1 MNIGQLNS
9 INLNGSLSRNTGFN
23 DLQAFISVNTN
34 PALAT
39 FGELQAF
46 ITVGTQAYLEPLGNI
61 TVSNYKWLTTTL
73 LGAQQSSGMTPYVT
87 VKIVDDTITPQA
99 INTPP
104 GVPGKGQLVM
114 APDGLIL
121 AVGNDGTGKL
131 AFWKI
136 TNPDLGSQWSTPTTI
151 LATSYLTAFNATIAV
166 SSYINGTYTI
176 DIYYAVDASGNIS
189 IVNQH
194 SADGGATWSSTVTT
208 NSIGLSSSTTNNF
221 YIAAVAP
228 VLQSDGTTNRT
239 FFYILKNANGY
250 YDVWYQYY
258 TGSGGSFSTAVS
270 WTLSI
275 NPQDMMIHSL
285 DAFRASDG
293 KIHIA
298 MSAYHLYQE
307 SIPNNNYG
315 IYIFSLTNFTNGVN
329 DVYSSMRTVFS
340 STSASSANMNV
351 FTYPKIS
358 YDRSFYR
365 ILFKA
370 VIVDSVQQ
378 SVTASTTNIV
388 TNTYYYLCQ
397 STEFK
402 NFSYPAPLMF
412 SDGTVFS
419 DDNGYSFVF
428 FSPSNYYVG
437 GNGLLW
443 KYLQNS
449 TVADVTNSVLDYE
462 VDEEAG
468 SAAQI
473 TLTIGNQNNQWYGT
487 SPTMPGAAAI
497 SKNKKIY
504 VDQGYKTTVGNETV
518 PRNIFYIDDIQQQ
531 VNANTN
537 DLVITG
543 RDSFK
548 NLIVFTTKF
557 AYTFSGV
564 KYYNDIFNSTGIS
577 DWNQISG
584 VWQEIGSINSFFAI
598 EPVTLPTSDAI
609 ITHQIEEPNNSAEAY
624 YLVYASMPSTAI
636 NGEAL
641 YIFPYYQ
648 DSSNNLKL
656 TISTVSNNLQI
667 DIVAIQN
674 GVTKNLATAV
684 SLAGAYSSQITPIL
698 IHRYN
703 YVDYMFTVGNI
714 LVNKVDSLNPGSSS
728 GGTTTQF
735 VTLVTNTVNILGTWQ
750 VRNSVFAM
758 GCLNYS
764 ANFSFF
770 RHIEYADSQS
780 IQDIV
785 EKLGGLSGIT
795 KYNQGYSYIDTLF
808 DHAGYVSDNPYAY
821 QNGYAVLP
829 PSSTMMNTVFSLTN
843 NEVEFKARLLPTS
856 NSTGV
861 SLNFY
866 FRTNTSATNFSLG
879 YIFNVATV
887 PSQNFTSARINF
899 RDTAQGGDFLFHSS
913 TSLDFVAATYQNNLG
928 FDLTQWHTYRLVA
941 FDGWMFGFID
951 EKLAISWYDDHT
963 DALGAY
969 AAQLSG
975 SIGFGTDANTTLQIQ
990 YVRAR
995 TLWNQIQNTT
1005 FNPGDDAT
1013 GTLQNL
1019 VGTIKAWNYNN
1030 LMGQFSGKI
1039 LSPTEASVYTYNSII
1054 IQTTVDNSDKEYVN
1068 QTTVYGTNVQATYQ
1082 DKASI
1087 ANTGKVREL
1096 TIIDYKITTYQD
1108 ALTRAKN
1115 EQDAANVYNGQNTPE
1130 FPNNVGSEIFD
1141 VNTIVNTGI
1150 NSAGTNGNFR
1160 VYNQVIKNAGS
1171 NGFYGIE
1178 LQTGSL

>member
-1 MNIGQLNS
+1 MNIAQLNS
-9 INLNGSLSRNTGFN
+9 ITLNGGLLNNTGFN

-39 FGELQAF
+39 FAELQAF
-46 ITVGTQAYLEPLGNI
+46 ITVGTQAFLEPIGNI
-61 TVSNYKWLTTTL
+61 TVSNYKWLTNTL
-73 LGAQQSSGMTPYVT
+73 LTAQQSPGMTPYFSL
-87 VKIVDDTITPQA
+87 KIVDDTITPQT
-99 INTPP
+99 IISPP
-104 GVPGKGQLVM
+104 GVPGKGQLIT
-114 APDGLIL
+114 APDGNIL

-136 TNPDLGSQWSTPTTI
+136 TNPDGSQWATPTAT
-151 LATSYLTAFNATIAV
+151 LASSYLTAFNATIAV
-166 SSYINGTYTI
+166 SPYIAGTYAI
-176 DIYYAVDASGNIS
+176 DIYYAVNVAGNIS

-194 SADGGATWSSTVTT
+194 STDGGSTWSSTITT
-208 NSIGLSSSTTNNF
+208 NAPGLSASTTDNF
-221 YIAAVAP
+221 YLAAVAP
-228 VLQSDGTTNRT
+228 SLQADGTINRT
-239 FFYILKNANGY
+239 FFYILKNGSGY

-258 TGSGGSFSTAVS
+258 TGSGGSFSSAVS
-270 WTLSI
+270 WLNTV
-275 NPQDMMIHSL
+275 NPQDMIIHSL
-285 DAFRASDG
+285 DAYKASSG
-293 KIHIA
+293 TIHLVI
-298 MSAYHLYQE
+298 SAYHLYQE
-307 SIPNNNYG
+307 DVVNANFG

-329 DVYSSMRTVFS
+329 DVWTSMRTVFS
-340 STSASSANMNV
+340 STSASTANMNV
-351 FTYPKIS
+351 FTFPRIT
-358 YDRSFYR
+358 YDGSFYR

-378 SVTASTTNIV
+378 SVTSSTTNIV
-388 TNTYYYLCQ
+388 TTTYYYLCQ
-397 STEFK
+397 AKEFK

-412 SDGTVFS
+412 TDGTVFT
-419 DDNGYSFVF
+419 DNNAYSFVLF
-428 FSPSNYYVG
+428 GTTNYYVG
-437 GNGLLW
+437 GNGVLW
-443 KYLQNS
+443 KYLLNN
-449 TVADVTNSVLDYE
+449 TTADVTNSIINYE

-473 TLTIGNQNNQWYGT
+473 TVTIANQNNQWFGT
-487 SPTMPGAAAI
+487 SPTQPGYAAI

-504 VDQGYKTTVGNETV
+504 LDQGYKTTVGNESV
-518 PRNIFYIDDIQQQ
+518 PRNIFFIDDIQQQ
-531 VNANTN
+531 VNSNTN

-584 VWQEIGSINSFFAI
+584 SWQEVGSGSTFFAI
-598 EPVTLPTSDAI
+598 EPSVLPVSDAI

-624 YLVYASMPSTAI
+624 YLVYASFPSTGI

-648 DSSNNLKL
+648 DVNNNLLFKIT
-656 TISTVSNNLQI
+656 TISGTLTAAIIATQGG
-667 DIVAIQN
+667 VANTILSGQ
-674 GVTKNLATAV
+674 
-684 SLAGAYSSQITPIL
+684 SLSASYSSQIIPIL

-703 YVDYMFTVGNI
+703 YSNYMFILGSTALNKVASLDPNVTTGGITPMMFTVSGAS
-714 LVNKVDSLNPGSSS
+714 VNVS
-728 GGTTTQF
+728 
-735 VTLVTNTVNILGTWQ
+735 GTWQ

-758 GCLNYS
+758 GCVNYS

-785 EKLGGLSGIT
+785 EKVGGLSAINN
-795 KYNQGYSYIDTLF
+795 YNRGYSYVDTLF
-808 DHAGYVSDNPYAY
+808 DHASYVSNNPYTY
-821 QNGYAVLP
+821 QNGYAVIP
-829 PSSTMMNTVFSLTN
+829 PSTTMMNTVFTLSN
-843 NEVEFKARLLPTS
+843 NEVEFKARMLPTVVA
-856 NSTGV
+856 TG
-861 SLNFY
+861 SSMNFF
-866 FRTNTSATNFSLG
+866 FRTNTATTGFTLG
-879 YIFNVATV
+879 YIFNVANT
-887 PSQNFTSARINF
+887 PSQPNTSARIKF
-899 RDTAQGGDFLFHSS
+899 RDTSQGGDFLFHSS
-913 TSLDFVAATYQNNLG
+913 TSSDFIPGGTFLNNLG

-941 FDGWMFGFID
+941 FDGWIFGFID

-963 DALGAY
+963 NAGGAY

-975 SIGFGTDANTTLQIQ
+975 SIGFGTDSNTTLEVQ
-990 YVRAR
+990 YIRSR

-1013 GTLQNL
+1013 ATLQNL

-1039 LSPTEASVYTYNSII
+1039 LSPTEASVYTYNTII
-1054 IQTTVDNSDKEYVN
+1054 IQTTVDDSDKEYVN
-1068 QTTVYGTNVQATYQ
+1068 QVTVYGTSVQATYQ

-1087 ANTGKVREL
+1087 ANTGRVREM

-1108 ALTRAKN
+1108 ALTRAQN
-1115 EQDAANVYNGQNTPE
+1115 EMNAQNMYNGQNTPE

-1160 VYNQVIKNAGS
+1160 VYNEVIKNAGS

-1178 LQTGSL
+1178 LQTGTL

>member
-1 MNIGQLNS
+1 MNIAQLNS
-9 INLNGSLSRNTGFN
+9 ITLNGGLLNNQGFN

-39 FGELQAF
+39 FAELQGF
-46 ITVGTQAYLEPLGNI
+46 ITVGAQAYLETTGQI

-73 LGAQQSSGMTPYVT
+73 LAAQQASGMTPYVS
-87 VKIVDDTITPQA
+87 VKIVDDTITPQT
-99 INTPP
+99 IISPP
-104 GVPGKGQLVM
+104 GVPGNGCLVA
-114 APDGLIL
+114 APDGNIL

-136 TNPDLGSQWSTPTTI
+136 TNPDGSQWATPTAI
-151 LATSYLTAFNATIAV
+151 LASSYLTQFNATIAV
-166 SSYINGTYTI
+166 SGYINGTYTI
-176 DIYYAVDASGNIS
+176 DIYYAINNAGNIN

-194 SADGGATWSSTVTT
+194 SADGGATWSSSVTT
-208 NSIGLSSSTTNNF
+208 NAPSLSSSTTNNF
-221 YIAAVAP
+221 YLAAIAP
-228 VLQSDGTTNRT
+228 SLQADGTTNRM
-239 FFYILKNANGY
+239 FFYILLNGSGY

-258 TGSGGSFSTAVS
+258 TGSGGSFSSAVS
-270 WTLSI
+270 WLNTV
-275 NPQDMMIHSL
+275 NPQDMIIHSL
-285 DAFRASDG
+285 DAYKAQDG
-293 KIHIA
+293 KIHLAIA
-298 MSAYHLYQE
+298 AYHLYQD
-307 SIPNNNYG
+307 SIPNANYG
-315 IYIFSLTNFTNGVN
+315 IYIFDLLNPTNGVN
-329 DVYSSMRTVFS
+329 DLWSSMKTLFA

-351 FTYPKIS
+351 FTYPKITWDGS
-358 YDRSFYR
+358 QYN

-370 VIVDSVQQ
+370 VIVDTVQQ
-378 SVTASTTNIV
+378 SVTVSTTNIV
-388 TNTYYYLCQ
+388 TNTYYYLCYAKD
-397 STEFK
+397 FK

-412 SDGTVFS
+412 TDGTVFTS
-419 DDNGYSFVF
+419 DKAYSFVKF
-428 FSPSNYYVG
+428 GSSNYYVG
-437 GNGLLW
+437 GNGVLW

-449 TVADVTNSVLDYE
+449 TIADVTNSVLDYE

-473 TLTIGNQNNQWYGT
+473 TITIGNQNNQWYGT
-487 SPTMPGAAAI
+487 SPTQSGAAAI

-504 VDQGYKTTVGNETV
+504 LDQGYKTSAGNETV
-518 PRNIFYIDDIQQQ
+518 PRNIFFIDDIQQQ

-557 AYTFSGV
+557 AYTFSGA

-584 VWQEIGSINSFFAI
+584 VWQEIGSVSSFFAI

-624 YLVYASMPSTAI
+624 YVVTALFPSTGVA
-636 NGEAL
+636 NEAL

-648 DSSNNLKL
+648 DVNNNLLFKIL
-656 TISTVSNNLQI
+656 STGGNLVVSITATQGGATTVITSGITISS
-667 DIVAIQN
+667 
-674 GVTKNLATAV
+674 
-684 SLAGAYSSQITPIL
+684 SYSSQIVPIL

-703 YVDYMFTVGNI
+703 YTNYMFIIGNGQI
-714 LVNKVDSLNPGSSS
+714 NKVGSLDPNTTS
-728 GGTTTQF
+728 GGLTPNM
-735 VTLVTNTVNILGTWQ
+735 LTVSGASINVSGTWQ

-758 GCLNYS
+758 GCVGYS
-764 ANFSFF
+764 VNFSFF

-785 EKLGGLSGIT
+785 QKIGGLSGINS
-795 KYNQGYSYIDTLF
+795 YNLGYSYIDTLF
-808 DHAGYVSDNPYAY
+808 DQGSYVSTNPYTY
-821 QNGYAVLP
+821 QNGYAVIP
-829 PSSTMMNTVFSLTN
+829 PSTTMINTVFTLTN
-843 NEVEFKARLLPTS
+843 NEVEFKARLLPTV
-856 NSTGV
+856 TGTPT
-861 SLNFY
+861 SMNFFY
-866 FRTNTSATNFSLG
+866 RTNTPTTGFTLG
-879 YIFNVATV
+879 YIFNVMNT
-887 PSQNFTSARINF
+887 PSQTNTSARIKF

-913 TSLDFVAATYQNNLG
+913 TSSDYLPGGTYLNNLG
-928 FDLTQWHTYRLVA
+928 FDLTQWHTYRLVS
-941 FDGWMFGFID
+941 FDGWTFGFID
-951 EKLAISWYDDHT
+951 EKMAISWYDDHT
-963 DALGAY
+963 DAGGNY
-969 AAQLSG
+969 AAQLTG
-975 SIGFGTDANTTLQIQ
+975 SIGFGTDSNTTLEVQ
-990 YVRAR
+990 YIKAR

-1013 GTLQNL
+1013 STLQNL

-1039 LSPTEASVYTYNSII
+1039 LSSIEASVYTYNSII

-1130 FPNNVGSEIFD
+1130 FPNNVGSELFD
-1141 VNTIVNTGI
+1141 VNTIINTGI
-1150 NSAGTNGNFR
+1150 NSAGTNGSFR
-1160 VYNQVIKNAGS
+1160 VYNQVIKDAGS